1 VPGETYNLV
10 SRDGRKVSVP
20 LEGLADA
27 LDAGY
32 EVETEQAGIAR
43 ATAEGEAA
51 NYGGARDAIAAGLF
65 GAARGASLGLSDLIL
80 RGAGQEDEAR
90 NLEKAFPTLSTAT
103 EVGGAVIPS
112 LLSGGA
118 GAAGAA
124 ARFTPTGALSKA
136 SLGLGERILG
146 SSPSGVR
153 QVAGLAAS
161 GAAEGALQNV
171 GAYISDVALENK
183 ELSAEGFLGSAGQG
197 ALWGGGAGGALAGI
211 ERGTIAARR
220 LFPRSQ
226 AGDREALEI
235 AEQTFRASADDA
247 VRAGDEL
254 QSIAETAAKD
264 LRIRQKE
271 LALEREKLRGAKD
284 AASRIRV
291 KEIALEQEQLRALR
305 KAERDAQNAARAAK
319 GLPDLPPEPAPQ
331 VPILDDVAPPTGPPA
346 VTQSLAGADDLA
358 TRLAATKGLLDEGVP
373 FADIGAAARAGDD
386 LAISAKNTAHEADM
400 LADDAART
408 GADAADRL
416 EAKLGE
422 FVDAKEEFKALIDPA
437 RKGRVNDWLAEM
449 RAKAGP
455 QKYRYENTDGSRI
468 GGGAGRKTDRVRDA
482 FDDGLDEQG
491 SVYDR
496 VWAGIGDDAP
506 APAGIKSGDT
516 IDAGGKPLRLEA
528 VTKKTPSGAQVTE
541 IKAYRTLGDGEEV
554 VAGQATFKHRGDEL
568 SPADVTVEPALQRK
582 GVASKMYEL
591 AENQT
596 GRRIIA
602 SETQTAQGR
611 GLSEAYRARRDG
623 LPRGFSLDA
632 EVDGMKLFNP
642 GAKVERG
649 IPDYKALKAGDY
661 RDTAYVLSPSDLTGR
676 PLLGVRSSSP
686 EAVATRIGS
695 IRKARAEGKGLAA
708 LEVDMSPSGKLF
720 VRDGN
725 HRLLAAAEDGAPIA
739 VRFRPV
745 SEDVLEGAD
754 DIRAL
759 VADRMGG
766 ARRAGAEL
774 DAQYDDLIAR
784 AAQADGPDDL
794 ARIAKQAGDI
804 EDEIFRRVEARGGR
818 DAEQVAKIRANREK
832 FGWTSSDV
840 AARRAEK
847 LAVAEP
853 GVKPL
858 SAKAAAES
866 RDVAAFERV
875 MRENQFGSGKTAGEL
890 AREMTAPP
898 PRSLADDILS
908 MSREA
913 TSAPATPAI
922 EVVDRTGGRFVAD
935 AEDAVRVIGNME
947 RATYELAQEL
957 GPAAPPAIQRQAT
970 AYAAA
975 VDDQARKLAEATAMR
990 ADDVARS
997 TALVS
1002 LPKPP
1007 TTAPARTG
1015 GRLLDAFAAVDTVN
1029 EFASV
1034 IPGMPTARDIP
1045 VVGPLLSM
1053 YLKYRGGMAFMRRF
1067 GGRIPANSEAKVAAR
1082 SAELRDKVAGIV
1094 DDLLMGASKG
1104 AKAAR
1109 KPAVV
1114 GGVRLMDSLKFSLF
1128 PDGSEKKEN
1137 KTPAEAVKARVRELS
1152 AAAASPDAVRTAVR
1166 QQVGAANPD
1175 LSAAIEA
1182 AVLRKLQYL
1191 QKHAPKA
1198 PPPAPLGTRPW
1209 NPSTSEIERF
1219 ARRVRAAEDP
1229 ASVLQDFEAGVLTPE
1244 AAETL
1249 RVVYPQMFAE
1259 VQARLLTRAAE
1270 LEAKLPYQKV
1280 LQASLLF
1287 DVPLDTSLRPEN
1299 LRLLQEAHASPAA
1312 TGDPAQGQNAGPQPP
1327 APPTPSVAGPVNLS
1341 RLYETPEMRRATR
1354 R

>member
-1 VPGETYNLV
+1 VPNVNVITPEGDTVAIPEETL
-10 SRDGRKVSVP
+10 DGAIR
-20 LEGLADA
+20 
-27 LDAGY
+27 AGY
-32 EVETEQAGIAR
+32 KLESVDAANAR
-43 ATAEGEAA
+43 ATLEGKLAP
-51 NYGGARDAIAAGLF
+51 YQGT
-65 GAARGASLGLSDLIL
+65 GAAIQAGVQGALRGATLGLSDVLQRAGGTDAEDL
-80 RGAGQEDEAR
+80 RL
-90 NLEKAFPTLSTAT
+90 LEQANPTVSTVGELGGGLAT
-103 EVGGAVIPS
+103 AI
-112 LLSGGA
+112 LSGG
-118 GAAGAA
+118 
-124 ARFTPTGALSKA
+124 TGALGATARLTPSGA
-136 SLGLGERILG
+136 VSQGALRLGERILG

-153 QVAGLAAS
+153 QVAGYAIS
-161 GAAEGALQNV
+161 GAAEGAVQNV
-171 GAYISDVALENK
+171 GSYISDVALENK

-226 AGDREALEI
+226 VGDREALEI
-235 AEQTFRASADDA
+235 AEQTFRASADDT
-247 VRAGDEL
+247 VRASDEL

-305 KAERDAQNAARAAK
+305 KAERDAQNAARSAR

-898 PRSLADDILS
+898 PRSLADDILGVG
-908 MSREA
+908 REA
-913 TSAPATPAI
+913 APAPAI

-957 GPAAPPAIQRQAT
+957 GPAAPPAIQRQAS

-975 VDDQARKLAEATAMR
+975 VDDQSRKLAEATAMK

-1007 TTAPARTG
+1007 ATAPARTG

-1114 GGVRLMDSLKFSLF
+1114 GGVKLMDSLKFSLF

-1152 AAAASPDAVRTAVR
+1152 AAAANPDAVRTAVR